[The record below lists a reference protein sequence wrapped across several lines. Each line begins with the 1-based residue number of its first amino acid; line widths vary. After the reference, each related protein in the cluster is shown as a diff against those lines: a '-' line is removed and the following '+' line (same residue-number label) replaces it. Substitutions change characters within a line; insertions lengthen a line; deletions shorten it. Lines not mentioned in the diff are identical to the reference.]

1 MAVDAQGV
9 TRRFGARVVLDNL
22 DFVLPAAQFTA
33 LLGRSGSG
41 KSTLLRAFAGL
52 DPDVEGSVRVPR
64 NRAVVFQSAR
74 LLPWKRVLAN
84 VVYGLPGRDA
94 RQRGMATLA
103 EVGLSERAGAW
114 SATLSGG
121 EAQRAALA
129 RALVREPELLLLD
142 EPFGALDALTRIKMH
157 GLLREL
163 CRRHHPAVLLVTH
176 DVDEAIAL
184 ADRVVVLTD
193 GRLSLDIVV
202 NLPDGRHRGHP
213 ATAALRVRLLAELG
227 VSEDADGSPDSGT
240 SDRPTAENRREAE
253 TASERTVAGEV
264 ATAEAQATEAEVL
277 VREGRR

>member
-1 MAVDAQGV
+1 MTGPLAVEALGV
-9 TRRFGARVVLDNL
+9 TRRFGDRVVLDNL
-22 DFVLPAAQFTA
+22 DLVIPAAQFTA

-52 DPDVEGSVRVPR
+52 DPDIEGSVRVPR
-64 NRAVVFQSAR
+64 NRAVVFQTAR

-94 RQRGMATLA
+94 RQRGRAALT
-103 EVGLSERAGAW
+103 EVGLTERAGAW
-114 SATLSGG
+114 PATLSGG

-184 ADRVVVLTD
+184 ADRIVVLTD
-193 GRLSLDIVV
+193 GCLSLDLTVD
-202 NLPDGRHRGHP
+202 LPPGRHRDHP
-213 ATAALRVRLLAELG
+213 DTAALRARLLAELG
-227 VSEDADGSPDSGT
+227 VSEDADAPSGSPAAGGPSVEIGSG
-240 SDRPTAENRREAE
+240 PTAGQ
-253 TASERTVAGEV
+253 SVIER
-264 ATAEAQATEAEVL
+264 QAPTGMEAEVL
-277 VREGRR
+277 VEEGRR